1 MFNSISGIISYKGA
15 SEVYVQ
21 NGGVEWALQVTA
33 STLEKLPAVGEEA
46 RIFTY
51 LHHKE
56 DQMTLFGFSSS
67 DQRSVFLDLIKVSGI
82 GPKQAIKILSGMSV
96 DDFVISLD
104 NDDVDNLSRIPGL
117 GRKTAQKIVL
127 ALRGKL
133 SLQSAS
139 PKSAFEDIITALVEM
154 GFERQNTSRIVERI
168 AAEMKIED
176 IGDDE
181 REKELFRR
189 SIVLLSANK

>member
-1 MFNSISGIISYKGA
+1 MFNSISGAISYKGV
-15 SEVYVQ
+15 SEIFIQ
-21 NGGVEWALQVTA
+21 NSGVEWALQVTA
-33 STLEKLPAVGEEA
+33 STLEELPAVGEET

-56 DQMTLFGFSSS
+56 DQMVLYGFSSPE
-67 DQRSVFLDLIKVSGI
+67 QRSVFLDLIKVSGI

-96 DDFVISLD
+96 DDFVDSLD

-133 SLQSAS
+133 SLQTAS
-139 PKSAFEDIITALVEM
+139 PKSAFEDIISALVEM
-154 GFERQNTSRIVERI
+154 GFERQNASRTVETI
-168 AAEMKIED
+168 AAELKIEE

>member
-1 MFNSISGIISYKGA
+1 MFNSISGVISYKGT

-21 NGGVEWALQVTA
+21 NGGVEWVLQVTA

-67 DQRSVFLDLIKVSGI
+67 DQRSVFLDLIRVSGI

-96 DDFVISLD
+96 DDFVNSLD

-139 PKSAFEDIITALVEM
+139 SKSAFEDIISALVEM
-154 GFERQNTSRIVERI
+154 GFERQNASRTVENL

-176 IGDDE
+176 LGDDE

>member
-1 MFNSISGIISYKGA
+1 MFNSISGVISYKGT

-21 NGGVEWALQVTA
+21 NGGVEWVLQVTA

-96 DDFVISLD
+96 DDFVNSLD

-139 PKSAFEDIITALVEM
+139 SKSAFEDIISALVEM
-154 GFERQNTSRIVERI
+154 GFERQNASRTVENL

-176 IGDDE
+176 LGDDE